1 MLFSSAEVK
10 MSGSINKVMLIGNL
24 GNDPE
29 VRNFPNGGKVCNFNV
44 ATSERWKDR
53 NTGEQRERTEWH
65 RIAIFNE
72 NLVRLAE
79 QYLKKG
85 SKVFVEGK
93 LETRKWQDNSGQEK
107 FTTEVV
113 LRPYNG
119 ELTFLDRREGYENS
133 SDAPARVQNSQSQG
147 THTPDS
153 NTSTH
158 SQFDDA
164 SDFSND
170 IDDEIPF

>member
-1 MLFSSAEVK
+1 
-10 MSGSINKVMLIGNL
+10 MSGSLNKVMLIGNL
-24 GNDPE
+24 GSDPE
-29 VRNFPNGGKVCNFNV
+29 IRNFSSGGRVCNFNI

-65 RIAIFNE
+65 RIAIFNDT
-72 NLVRLAE
+72 LVRLAE

-93 LETRKWQDNSGQEK
+93 LETRKWQDNSGQDK

-119 ELTFLDRREGYENS
+119 ELTFLDRRDSSDNS
-133 SDAPARVQNSQSQG
+133 SGESTRIHNSQSRRNNPSESDTLTNEQM
-147 THTPDS
+147 
-153 NTSTH
+153 
-158 SQFDDA
+158 DDL
-164 SDFSND
+164 SDYSDD